1 MKSLPRHYRLAL
13 RPAVALAAAAV
24 LLVAGALASVY
35 QYESARA
42 EHVRQLHVQVG
53 VLAASVTAAAA
64 FDDRVAAQEYVD
76 ALMLD
81 PRLDAAAVFND
92 AGQRL
97 AGFQRDG
104 SPPIAYVPPGSAAAA
119 HADRLLVSAPARQD
133 TTTVG
138 VVYLRGTP
146 SPWSVRL
153 ARFSG
158 VILLTL
164 MAVLMLAFVAVAQ
177 AALTR
182 TNAKLH
188 QRAAEL
194 ADANARLLEEMEQRS
209 RTEAALHQSQKMEAV
224 GQLSGGIAHD
234 FNNLLMV
241 LKSSLALFG
250 KRIRQDDEV
259 IEQLAERA
267 GIATVSQADADA
279 TRETLQRLAD
289 LATQRRARQQQI
301 QRYLQTAQEGV
312 DKAAS
317 LTQRLL
323 GFARRQPLSPK
334 SLELDAL
341 IHSIQ
346 PLLAH
351 SVASG
356 TTIRFQLR
364 SSWHVLCDSNQME
377 NAIFNLVNNASDAMP
392 EGGEITISTEDVPAE
407 AARSGLDRALG
418 DHVRLSVADTGVGMT
433 EETRAKAFDPFF
445 TTKPV
450 GKGTG
455 LGLSTILGYVM
466 QSNGQI
472 SIDSEPGRG
481 TVVHIDMPRARADIA
496 TETA

>member
-1 MKSLPRHYRLAL
+1 VKSLPRPYRFAFS
-13 RPAVALAAAAV
+13 ATAAAVAV
-24 LLVAGALASVY
+24 LLVLVVSALATAY
-35 QYESARA
+35 QYRYSRVERL
-42 EHVRQLHVQVG
+42 RQLQVQAT
-53 VLAASVTAAAA
+53 VLAASVTAAVA
-64 FDDRVAAQEYVD
+64 FNDHKTAQEYVD
-76 ALMLD
+76 ALKLD
-81 PRLDAAAVFND
+81 PRFDAAAVFND
-92 AGQRL
+92 AHQRL
-97 AGFQRDG
+97 ASFER
-104 SPPIAYVPPGSAAAA
+104 SGSAPIP
-119 HADRLLVSAPARQD
+119 DLPSSGPRVENGYVLVSAPARQD

-138 VVYLRGTP
+138 AVYLRAAP
-146 SPWSVRL
+146 MPWSVRL

-164 MAVLMLAFVAVAQ
+164 MSVLMLVFVTVAQ
-177 AALTR
+177 RGLTR
-182 TNAKLH
+182 VNAKLH

-194 ADANARLLEEMEQRS
+194 ADANARLLEEMEQRL

-241 LKSSLALFG
+241 LKSSLTLFG
-250 KRIRQDDEV
+250 KRIRQDDDA

-267 GIATVSQADADA
+267 RVAAGAQADAGAGDVLEGA
-279 TRETLQRLAD
+279 VELAD
-289 LATQRRARQQQI
+289 QRRTRQQQI
-301 QRYLQTAQEGV
+301 RRYLQTAHDSL

-334 SLELDAL
+334 PLELDAL
-341 IHSIQ
+341 VRSIQ
-346 PLLAH
+346 PLLEH

-356 TTIRFQLR
+356 VRIRYELK

-377 NAIFNLVNNASDAMP
+377 NAIFNLVNNAGDAMP
-392 EGGEITISTEDVPAE
+392 GGGDITISTADLRAED
-407 AARSGLDRALG
+407 ARNDLDRALG
-418 DHVRLSVADTGVGMT
+418 DHVRLSVADTGVGMG

-472 SIDSEPGRG
+472 SIDSEPGQG
-481 TVVHIDMPRARADIA
+481 TVVHIDMPRALAHVA

>member
-1 MKSLPRHYRLAL
+1 VKSLPRHYRLAF
-13 RPAVALAAAAV
+13 RPTTAAAAV
-24 LLVAGALASVY
+24 VLVLIVSVLATIY
-35 QYESARA
+35 QYRYTRVERL
-42 EHVRQLHVQVG
+42 RQLRVQAT
-53 VLAASVTAAAA
+53 VLAADVTAAVA
-64 FDDRVAAQEYVD
+64 FNDRTAAQEYVD
-76 ALMLD
+76 ALKLD
-81 PRLDAAAVFND
+81 PRVDAVAVFNE
-92 AGQRL
+92 AHQRM
-97 AGFQRDG
+97 AAFQRSG
-104 SPPIAYVPPGSAAAA
+104 SEPISDVPTGAQPLKRGYLLASA
-119 HADRLLVSAPARQD
+119 VARQG
-133 TTTVG
+133 TIPVG
-138 VVYLRGTP
+138 VVYLRTTP
-146 SPWSVRL
+146 VPWSVRL

-164 MAVLMLAFVAVAQ
+164 MSVLMLILVTVAQ
-177 AALTR
+177 LALTR
-182 TNAKLH
+182 ANEKLH

-267 GIATVSQADADA
+267 RAADAPADPQA
-279 TRETLQRLAD
+279 AREVLHGVAD
-289 LATQRRARQQQI
+289 LAAQRRTRQQQI
-301 QRYLQTAQEGV
+301 QRYLQTAQEGL

-334 SLELDAL
+334 PLELDAL
-341 IHSIQ
+341 IRNIQ
-346 PLLAH
+346 PLLEH

-356 TTIRFQLR
+356 VKIRYQLA
-364 SSWHVLCDSNQME
+364 SNWHVLCDSNQME

-392 EGGEITISTEDVPAE
+392 EGGEITISTADMRAE
-407 AARSGLDRALG
+407 AARSDLGRVLG
-418 DHVRLSVADTGVGMT
+418 DHVRLSVADTGVGMD

-466 QSNGQI
+466 QSNGSI
-472 SIDSEPGRG
+472 SIDSELGRG
-481 TVVHIDMPRARADIA
+481 TMVHIDMPRALADVA

>member
-1 MKSLPRHYRLAL
+1 M
-13 RPAVALAAAAV
+13 ALAAAAV
-24 LLVAGALASVY
+24 LLLVGALAAFY
-35 QYESARA
+35 QYQAART
-42 EHVRQLHVQVG
+42 ERLRQLHVQAG
-53 VLAASVTAAAA
+53 VLASSVTAAVA
-64 FDDRVAAQEYVD
+64 FNDHKAAQEYVD
-76 ALMLD
+76 ALKLD
-81 PRLDAAAVFND
+81 PRLDAAAVFNE
-92 AGQRL
+92 ARQRV
-97 AGFQRDG
+97 AGFNRAG
-104 SPPIAYVPPGSAAAA
+104 SEPIPDLPSGAARVAEGQ
-119 HADRLLVSAPARQD
+119 LLVSALARQD

-138 VVYLRGTP
+138 IVYLRGAPTP
-146 SPWSVRL
+146 LPVRL

-158 VILLTL
+158 VFLLTL
-164 MAVLMLAFVAVAQ
+164 MASLILTFVAIAQ
-177 AALTR
+177 GALTR
-182 TNAKLH
+182 VNAKLH

-194 ADANARLLEEMEQRS
+194 ADANARLLEEMDQRS

-241 LKSSLALFG
+241 LKSSLTLFE
-250 KRIRQDDEV
+250 KRVRQDDEA
-259 IEQLAERA
+259 IEQLAARA
-267 GIATVSQADADA
+267 RIAADSPSDEAA
-279 TRETLQRLAD
+279 RGVLEEAFELAD
-289 LATQRRARQQQI
+289 QRRTRQQQI
-301 QRYLQTAQEGV
+301 RRYLHTAQEGL

-334 SLELDAL
+334 PLELDAL
-341 IHSIQ
+341 VRNIQ
-346 PLLAH
+346 PLLEH

-356 TTIRFQLR
+356 TTIRYQLQ

-392 EGGEITISTEDVPAE
+392 DGGEITISTFDVRAD
-407 AARSGLDRALG
+407 AAQSGLDRALG
-418 DHVRLSVADTGVGMT
+418 DHVRLSVADTGVGMS

-481 TVVHIDMPRARADIA
+481 TVVHVDMPRALADVA
-496 TETA
+496 META

>member
-1 MKSLPRHYRLAL
+1 M
-13 RPAVALAAAAV
+13 ALAAAAV
-24 LLVAGALASVY
+24 LLIAGALASIY

-42 EHVRQLHVQVG
+42 EHVRQLRVQVN
-53 VLAASVTAAAA
+53 VLAASITAAVA

-97 AGFQRDG
+97 AGFQRTG
-104 SPPIAYVPPGSAAAA
+104 SPPISDLSPSSASA
-119 HADRLLVSAPARQD
+119 HEDRLLVSAPARQD

-138 VVYLRGTP
+138 IVYLRGAP

-164 MAVLMLAFVAVAQ
+164 MAVLMLTFVAVAQ

-194 ADANARLLEEMEQRS
+194 ADANARLLDEMEQRS

-241 LKSSLALFG
+241 LKSSLTLFG
-250 KRIRQDDEV
+250 KRIKQDDEV
-259 IEQLAERA
+259 IEQLAERVRA
-267 GIATVSQADADA
+267 MDEQADADA
-279 TRETLQRLAD
+279 ARDVLRGVAD
-289 LATQRRARQQQI
+289 LATERRTRQQQI
-301 QRYLQTAQEGV
+301 LRYLQTAQEGL

-334 SLELDAL
+334 PLELDAL
-341 IHSIQ
+341 IRNIQ
-346 PLLAH
+346 PLLEH

-356 TTIRFQLR
+356 TRIRYQLQ
-364 SSWHVLCDSNQME
+364 SDWHVLCDSNQME

-392 EGGEITISTEDVPAE
+392 EGGEITISTGDMRAE
-407 AARSGLDRALG
+407 AAQSDLERALG
-418 DHVRLSVADTGVGMT
+418 DHVRLSVADTGIGMN